1 MSAILN
7 TIACARFSKAS
18 DQTWKKI
25 KEKNKH
31 TNLKRTEGTTNKQFS
46 PGMII
51 HSPDH
56 FPRPAGIVSLSM
68 AGLCVMVCTPRK
80 WYLDTKGLCRSER
93 EGKKQVRLYYLYWE
107 VAFYKVLMQQGMNN
121 NLCCVFWWK
130 SLLLQVLECPIFNHI
145 KKTIPEVF
153 HSSGESPV

>member
-1 MSAILN
+1 MLALTMSAILN

-46 PGMII
+46 SGMIM
-51 HSPDH
+51 HLPDH
-56 FPRPAGIVSLSM
+56 FPRPAGIVSLST

-80 WYLDTKGLCRSER
+80 RYLDTKGLCRSER
-93 EGKKQVRLYYLYWE
+93 EGKKQVRLYYLY
-107 VAFYKVLMQQGMNN
+107 
-121 NLCCVFWWK
+121 
-130 SLLLQVLECPIFNHI
+130 
-145 KKTIPEVF
+145 
-153 HSSGESPV
+153 